1 MRQFTLFLS
10 DTIFIALIYMQSTN
24 NFMLANDAIL
34 VYDDQIYVEGDN
46 ENSDSS
52 HELTEMIREERPKW
66 QPKPS
71 IRDDKKEVKSCLWKE
86 VVDLRI
92 PGCLLPGR
100 SIYSSFNRSFLGKG
114 GRSCCKRLWDRSTGH
129 GPFLQLPLY
138 AIHLR
143 GEIVFLP
150 MIFPN
155 PPRKSCLI
163 RSYSGQQNE
172 IS

>member
-1 MRQFTLFLS
+1 MRQFTFFLS

-114 GRSCCKRLWDRSTGH
+114 GRRQKTLGSIYGPRAFSSTPPVCH
-129 GPFLQLPLY
+129 PSSRRDCLPSSKSP
-138 AIHLR
+138 
-143 GEIVFLP
+143 EEKLP
-150 MIFPN
+150 D
-155 PPRKSCLI
+155 KVL
-163 RSYSGQQNE
+163 
-172 IS
+172 